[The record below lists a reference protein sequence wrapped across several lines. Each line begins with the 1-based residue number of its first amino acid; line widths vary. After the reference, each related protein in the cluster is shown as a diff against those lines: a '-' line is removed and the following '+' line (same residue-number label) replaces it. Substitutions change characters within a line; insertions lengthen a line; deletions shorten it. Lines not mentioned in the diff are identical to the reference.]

1 MGGAQ
6 LTAADVALLLVA
18 GVLAGITSTVAGLA
32 SLVSYPA
39 LLAVGLSPLAA
50 NVTNTTALLFVAVG
64 AAAGSRPE
72 LAGQAGRV
80 ARFGGI
86 ALAGGAAGAALLLAL
101 PASAFERVVPVLI
114 AGAAGLLWAQ
124 PRILARR
131 GARPAERGPA
141 VLGAVLLTGVYLGYF
156 GAGGGVAL
164 LAVLAV
170 AIPEPLA
177 RVNAVKNVSSGFANL
192 VAAVGFAVFG
202 PVRWAAVAPLA
213 AGLLVG
219 GALGPLIV
227 RRLPADLLRV
237 LIALAALGL
246 AASLAWGAY
255 T

>member
-1 MGGAQ
+1 VT
-6 LTAADVALLLVA
+6 LTAADIALLVGA

-39 LLAVGLSPLAA
+39 LLATGLPPLAA

-72 LAGQAGRV
+72 LAGQADRV
-80 ARFGGI
+80 ARF
-86 ALAGGAAGAALLLAL
+86 AAMTLAGGAVGAVLLLTL
-101 PASAFERVVPVLI
+101 PERTFERAVPVLI
-114 AGAAGLLWAQ
+114 AGAALLLWAQ

-131 GARPAERGPA
+131 AEAPAEGGPA
-141 VLGAVLLTGVYLGYF
+141 VLAAVFGTGIYLGYF

-177 RVNAVKNVSSGFANL
+177 RVNAIKNVSSGFANC
-192 VAAVGFAVFG
+192 VAAAGFAVFG

-213 AGLLVG
+213 IGLLIG
-219 GALGPLIV
+219 GVVGPLIV
-227 RRLPADLLRV
+227 RRLPGDILRV
-237 LIALAALGL
+237 LIGLAALGL

-255 T
+255 G